1 MSKKDLLR
9 EAERQAGSRDAR
21 ITRMNALSRAVEY
34 AHMIHLQ
41 TGRVPDIAEITQYA
55 HQFLQ
60 FIYEPT
66 MRKIEEDL
74 KAEAEKEARTVPPP
88 PLKVADAD
96 LPF

>member
-41 TGRVPDIAEITQYA
+41 TGVVPTIEEIIQYA
-55 HQFLQ
+55 HQFLM

-66 MRKIEEDL
+66 IRKIGEEMR
-74 KAEAEKEARTVPPP
+74 AEAEKEARTVPPP
-88 PLKVADAD
+88 PKVADVD

>member
-1 MSKKDLLR
+1 MNKREILQ
-9 EAERQAGSRDAR
+9 EAERLAGSRDAR
-21 ITRMNALSRAVEY
+21 ITRMNALHRALEY
-34 AHMIHLQ
+34 AGLIHIQ
-41 TGRVPDIAEITQYA
+41 TGRVPTIEEITQYA

-66 MRKIEEDL
+66 IKKIEEDL

-88 PLKVADAD
+88 PPKVADAD

>member
-21 ITRMNALSRAVEY
+21 ITRMNALHRALEY
-34 AHMIHLQ
+34 AGLIHIQ
-41 TGRVPDIAEITQYA
+41 TGRVPTIEEITQYA

-66 MRKIEEDL
+66 IKKIEEDL
-74 KAEAEKEARTVPPP
+74 RAEAEKEAVTVPPP
-88 PLKVADAD
+88 PPKVADAD

>member
-1 MSKKDLLR
+1 MSKKDLLH
-9 EAERQAGSRDAR
+9 EAERMAGSRDAR

-34 AHMIHLQ
+34 AHMVHIQ
-41 TGRVPDIAEITQYA
+41 TGVVPTIEEITQYA

-66 MRKIEEDL
+66 MRKIEEEMKKD
-74 KAEAEKEARTVPPP
+74 TQPTPPP
-88 PLKVADAD
+88 PPKVADAD